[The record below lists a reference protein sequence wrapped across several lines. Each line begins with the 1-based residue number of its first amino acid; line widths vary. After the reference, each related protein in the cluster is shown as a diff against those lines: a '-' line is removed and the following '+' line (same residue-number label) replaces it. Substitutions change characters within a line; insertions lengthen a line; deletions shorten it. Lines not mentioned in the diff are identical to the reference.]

1 MKGIESIYRNEEV
14 KPIVFLNAF
23 NKLKEIKEKENKKP
37 FPENTFNLDNDDTN
51 NYYCNENIIICQ
63 PIKVDN
69 TPQEEESRSICNIMG
84 GRIKLSK
91 KKKHH
96 ILKKKR
102 RRSVKKQSVKNE
114 K

>member
-1 MKGIESIYRNEEV
+1 M
-14 KPIVFLNAF
+14 P
-23 NKLKEIKEKENKKP
+23 LKEKKKP
-37 FPENTFNLDNDDTN
+37 SKLFPENTFNLDNDDTN
-51 NYYCNENIIICQ
+51 EYYCNEDIIICQ

-69 TPQEEESRSICNIMG
+69 TPQKEESRSICNIMG

-102 RRSVKKQSVKNE
+102 RRSVKKQSVK